1 VKEVQSFLGFANFY
15 RQFIKD
21 YSKIAAPL
29 TNLTKKDQAFEWNL
43 EAEKAFQE
51 LKTSFSTEPIL
62 VIFDPKK
69 PVTVET
75 DASDKAIGACLS
87 QPDDKAKLR
96 PVAYLS
102 RKMALAEL
110 NYEVHDK
117 ELLAIVEAFRH
128 WRVYLEG
135 HAHEI
140 SVITD
145 HKNLTTFLTTK
156 VLERRLARWY

>member
-1 VKEVQSFLGFANFY
+1 MEDRVQDAIGTLRAYINNVLRKYLDVFIVVYLDDILVYSKTYKEHVQH
-15 RQFIKD
+15 FIKD
-21 YSKIAAPL
+21 YSKIAVPL
-29 TNLTKKDQAFEWNL
+29 TNLTKKDQVFEWTL
-43 EAEKAFQE
+43 EAEQAFQE

-69 PVTVET
+69 LVTVET
-75 DASDKAIGACLS
+75 DASDKAIGAYLS

-128 WRVYLEG
+128 
-135 HAHEI
+135 
-140 SVITD
+140 
-145 HKNLTTFLTTK
+145 
-156 VLERRLARWY
+156 

>member
-1 VKEVQSFLGFANFY
+1 
-15 RQFIKD
+15 
-21 YSKIAAPL
+21 L
-29 TNLTKKDQAFEWNL
+29 TNLTKKDQVFEWTL
-43 EAEKAFQE
+43 EAEQAFQT

-87 QPDDKAKLR
+87 QPDDNNKLR

-102 RKMALAEL
+102 RKMAPAEL

-128 WRVYLEG
+128 WRVYLKG
-135 HAHEI
+135 TAHKIE
-140 SVITD
+140 VITD

-156 VLERRLARWY
+156 ILERRLARWY